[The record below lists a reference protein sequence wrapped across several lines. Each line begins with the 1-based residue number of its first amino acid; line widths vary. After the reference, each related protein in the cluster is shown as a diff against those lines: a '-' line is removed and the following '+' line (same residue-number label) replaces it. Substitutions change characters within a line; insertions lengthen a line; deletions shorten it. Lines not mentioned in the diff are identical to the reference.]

1 MSSQAISQVG
11 SQIGPLL
18 KQFVKQLGPQAA
30 SALKGI
36 GKFATNNPELTNQ
49 LLATGLA
56 AAAGAAGGSAAAG
69 TATGASTGAATGSTQ
84 GAQGA
89 LQALTQIDPDVLQ
102 NIINSFYSQNRDN
115 RCRDCVTLRKKK
127 KSGNALTDAEK
138 LLEEKACKACEDFC
152 AALDRNPQLRKLDL
166 CKALKELN

>member
-49 LLATGLA
+49 LLATGIA
-56 AAAGAAGGSAAAG
+56 AAAGAAGGSAA
-69 TATGASTGAATGSTQ
+69 SGAATGVASGSTK

-102 NIINSFYSQNRDN
+102 NIINSFYSQNRDKK
-115 RCRDCVTLRKKK
+115 CRDCETLRKKR
-127 KSGNALTDAEK
+127 KSGTTLTDAEK
-138 LLEEKACKACEDFC
+138 RLEEEACRACEDFC
-152 AALDRNPQLRKLDL
+152 AALDKNPQLGKLEL
-166 CKALKELN
+166 CDALKALN